1 VVERYADRIDGHPLR
16 REIVTTGVVNE
27 LVDRAGITFVFRAS
41 EESGGTPVEVAR
53 GFAVVRE
60 VFGLPDFWTRVEA
73 IDNVVPTVAQTALY
87 LECRRLLDR
96 ATRWLLQSRRQLLD
110 VEAEIEHFAAVT
122 SLKERIPVMLR
133 GVELER
139 LQRRTAELVELGA
152 PFELA
157 EETAS
162 MLDAFSLLDVV
173 ELAQASG
180 EPPEQVGRLYF
191 ALSEKFE
198 VDRMLGRITAL
209 PRDDRWAALA
219 RMALRYD
226 LYGALASLTRN
237 VLSATAGIPDPDERI
252 AAWQAAN
259 AEGLARA
266 RATLADIATSDS
278 FDLATLSVALRV
290 IRTLVPSGSS

>member
-1 VVERYADRIDGHPLR
+1 
-16 REIVTTGVVNE
+16 
-27 LVDRAGITFVFRAS
+27 
-41 EESGGTPVEVAR
+41 
-53 GFAVVRE
+53 
-60 VFGLPDFWTRVEA
+60 
-73 IDNVVPTVAQTALY
+73 
-87 LECRRLLDR
+87 
-96 ATRWLLQSRRQLLD
+96 
-110 VEAEIEHFAAVT
+110 
-122 SLKERIPVMLR
+122 
-133 GVELER
+133 
-139 LQRRTAELVELGA
+139 
-152 PFELA
+152 
-157 EETAS
+157 

-173 ELAQASG
+173 QLAQSSG

-226 LYGALASLTRN
+226 LYSALAALTRN
-237 VLSATAGIPDPDERI
+237 VLTVTAGLSDPDERI
-252 AAWQAAN
+252 TAWQDDN

-290 IRTLVPSGSS
+290 IRTLVPSGSSG